1 MKAVF
6 IYYALFLIAFYL
18 FSMFLG
24 VGKMEFTVL
33 FVVALVICIN
43 WSIEKRYGGIQ

>member
-6 IYYALFLIAFYL
+6 VYYAVFLVAFYL
-18 FSMFLG
+18 FSMMFG
-24 VGKMEFTVL
+24 VGKTEFTVMFL
-33 FVVALVICIN
+33 VALVICIN